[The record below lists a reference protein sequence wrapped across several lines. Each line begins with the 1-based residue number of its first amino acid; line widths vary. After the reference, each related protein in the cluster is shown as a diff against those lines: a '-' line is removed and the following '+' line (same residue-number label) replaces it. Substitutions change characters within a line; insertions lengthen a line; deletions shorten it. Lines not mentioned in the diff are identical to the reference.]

1 MVQKNPFLPVS
12 DYFINENDENRV
24 FFSHNAS
31 FTTLK
36 GSVGDQR
43 PVGRDPK
50 SFFRSFNLGRDP
62 KFFKIA
68 TEIGRGLK
76 NFWVAIEKDRDSN
89 SRPDRPERKFKFK
102 FY

>member
-1 MVQKNPFLPVS
+1 M
-12 DYFINENDENRV
+12 

-50 SFFRSFNLGRDP
+50 SFLGRLIWVATEIGRDP

-76 NFWVAIEKDRDSN
+76 NFWVAIEKDRVYSDSW
-89 SRPDRPERKFKFK
+89 K
-102 FY
+102 